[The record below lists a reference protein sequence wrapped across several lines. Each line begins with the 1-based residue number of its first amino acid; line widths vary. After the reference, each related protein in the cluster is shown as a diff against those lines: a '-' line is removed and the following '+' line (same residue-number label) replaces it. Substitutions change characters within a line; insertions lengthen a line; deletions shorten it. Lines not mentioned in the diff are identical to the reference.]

1 MSHPLISRSP
11 DLAKLLEE
19 GYEVEVVLP
28 HLLVRSVPYVD
39 ARRKVRRGTLV
50 VPLNL
55 NIDVTLPPNTHVVLF
70 AGDFPCDQDGK
81 PLEKL
86 RHGDNKTTITND
98 LVTQYSFSNK
108 PPDGYRDYHHL
119 VTIYVANISGPAAIL
134 DPNATA
140 RTWQVIESHDP
151 DSVFLYPDTASS
163 RAGITNVARKLE
175 LRRIVIAGLG
185 GTGSYV
191 LDLTAK
197 TPVREIHLYDGDRFG
212 QHNAFR
218 APGAAS
224 IADLKARPLK
234 VDYFADIYARMR
246 RGVIPHRYHLTADTV
261 AELDGADFVF
271 ICMDAGKAKKALIER
286 LEQGGIPFI
295 DVGMGLEIT
304 EGDALVGL
312 VRTTASTAA
321 KRDHV
326 RANHRISFEGD
337 GNDVYNNIQVA
348 DLNGLNAA
356 LAVIRWKKLFG
367 FYADHTREHFSAY
380 AINCNALVNEDKS

>member
-11 DLAKLLEE
+11 DLAKLLDE
-19 GYEVEVVLP
+19 GFEIEVVLP

-39 ARRKVRRGTLV
+39 AQRKVRRGTLV

-55 NIDVTLPPNTHVVLF
+55 NVDVTLPPNTHVVLF
-70 AGDFPCDQDGK
+70 AGDFPCGQDGK

-86 RHGDNKTTITND
+86 RHGANKTTITND

-140 RTWQVIESHDP
+140 RTWQVIESRDP

-224 IADLKARPLK
+224 IADLKARPFK
-234 VDYFADIYARMR
+234 VDYFANIYARMR
-246 RGVIPHRYHLTADTV
+246 RGIIPHRYHLTVDTV

-271 ICMDAGKAKKALIER
+271 ICMDAGDAKKALIER

-312 VRTTASTAA
+312 VRATTSTAA

-356 LAVIRWKKLFG
+356 LAVIKWKKLFG
-367 FYADHTREHFSAY
+367 FYADHAREHFSAY

>member
-19 GYEVEVVLP
+19 GFEIEIVLP

-39 ARRKVRRGTLV
+39 AHRKVRRGTLV

-55 NIDVTLPPNTHVVLF
+55 NVDVTLPPNTHVVLF
-70 AGDFPCDQDGK
+70 AGDFPCDQNGK
-81 PLEKL
+81 PVEKL
-86 RHGDNKTTITND
+86 RHGDNKTMISAD
-98 LVTQYSFSNK
+98 LVTQFSFSNK

-140 RTWQVIESHDP
+140 RTWQVIESRDP

-163 RAGITNVARKLE
+163 RAGITSAARKLE

-185 GTGSYV
+185 GTGAYV

-197 TPVREIHLYDGDRFG
+197 TPAREIHLYDGDRFG

-224 IADLKARPLK
+224 IADLKARSFK

-261 AELDGADFVF
+261 AELDGANFVF
-271 ICMDAGKAKKALIER
+271 ICMDAGNAKRALITR
-286 LEQGGIPFI
+286 LERSGVPFV
-295 DVGMGLEIT
+295 DVGIGLEIT
-304 EGDALVGL
+304 DGDSLVGL
-312 VRTTASTAA
+312 VRTTTSTAA

-326 RANHRISFEGD
+326 RDNHRISFEGD

-348 DLNGLNAA
+348 DLNALNAA
-356 LAVIRWKKLFG
+356 LAVIKWKKLFG

-380 AINCNALVNEDKS
+380 AINCNALVNEDKP

>member
-11 DLAKLLEE
+11 DLTKLLEE
-19 GYEVEVVLP
+19 GYEIEVALP
-28 HLLVRSVPYVD
+28 HLLIRGVPYVD
-39 ARRKVRRGTLV
+39 ALRRVRRGTLV

-55 NIDVTLPPNTHVVLF
+55 NVDVTLPPNTHVVLF
-70 AGDFPCDQDGK
+70 AGDFPCDQNGN

-86 RHGDNKTTITND
+86 RHGQNRTAITAD
-98 LVTQYSFSNK
+98 VLTQHSFSNK

-119 VTIYVANISGPAAIL
+119 VTIYVANISGPAAVL

-140 RTWQVIESHDP
+140 RTWQIIESRDP

-163 RAGITNVARKLE
+163 RAGITNVTRKLE
-175 LRRIVIAGLG
+175 LGRIIIAGLG

-191 LDLTAK
+191 LDFTAK
-197 TPVREIHLYDGDRFG
+197 TPVREIHVYDGDRFG

-224 IADLKARPLK
+224 IANLKDRPFK
-234 VDYFADIYARMR
+234 VEYFAQIYAHMR
-246 RGVIPHRYHLTADTV
+246 RGVVPHPYHLTEANV

-271 ICMDAGKAKKALIER
+271 ICMDAGNAKKALIAR
-286 LEQGGIPFI
+286 LEQSGIPFI

-304 EGDALVGL
+304 EEDSLLGI
-312 VRTTASTAA
+312 VRTTASTPAM
-321 KRDHV
+321 RDHI
-326 RANHRISFEGD
+326 RNNHRISFEGD

-356 LAVIRWKKLFG
+356 LAVIKWKKLCG
-367 FYADHTREHFSAY
+367 FYADHVREHFSAY

>member
-11 DLAKLLEE
+11 ELSKLLEE
-19 GYEVEVVLP
+19 GYEIEIVLP

-39 ARRKVRRGTLV
+39 TARNVRRGTLV

-55 NIDVTLPPNTHVVLF
+55 NVDVTLPPNTHVVMF
-70 AGDFPCDQDGK
+70 AGNFPCDQNGH

-86 RHGDNKTTITND
+86 RHCENKTVITKD

-108 PPDGYRDYHHL
+108 PPDGYRDYYHL
-119 VTIYVANISGPAAIL
+119 VTIYVANISGPATVL
-134 DPNATA
+134 DSNATA

-163 RAGITNVARKLE
+163 RAGITNITRKLE
-175 LRRIVIAGLG
+175 LGRIVIAGLG
-185 GTGSYV
+185 GSGSYV

-197 TPVREIHLYDGDRFG
+197 TPVKEIHLYDGDRFG

-224 IADLKARPLK
+224 ISDLKARPYK
-234 VDYFADIYARMR
+234 VDYFAQIYSRMR
-246 RGVIPHRYHLTADTV
+246 RGIIPHPYHLTEANVT
-261 AELDGADFVF
+261 ELNGADFVF
-271 ICMDAGKAKKALIER
+271 ICMDAGDAKKALVSK
-286 LEQGGIPFI
+286 LEEFGIPFV

-304 EGDALVGL
+304 EGDSLVGIL
-312 VRTTASTAA
+312 RVTTSSAA

-326 RANHRISFEGD
+326 YEKHRISFDGD
-337 GNDVYNNIQVA
+337 GNDVYHNIQVA
-348 DLNGLNAA
+348 DLNALNAA
-356 LAVIRWKKLFG
+356 LAVIKWKKLHG

-380 AINCNALVNEDKS
+380 AINCNAIVNEDTP

>member
-11 DLAKLLEE
+11 DLTKLLEE
-19 GYEVEVVLP
+19 GYEIEVVLP
-28 HLLVRSVPYVD
+28 HLLVRSVPYVNS
-39 ARRKVRRGTLV
+39 AGKVKRGTLV

-55 NIDVTLPPNTHVVLF
+55 NVDATLPPNTHVVMF
-70 AGDFPCDQDGK
+70 AGDFPCDQNGK

-86 RHGDNKTTITND
+86 RHGENKTAISAD
-98 LVTQYSFSNK
+98 LVTRYSFSNK
-108 PPDGYRDYHHL
+108 PPGGYRDYHHL
-119 VTIYVANISGPAAIL
+119 VTIYAANISGPAAVL
-134 DPNATA
+134 DPNATP
-140 RTWQVIESHDP
+140 RTWQVVESHDP

-175 LRRIVIAGLG
+175 LRRIIIAGLG

-197 TPVREIHLYDGDRFG
+197 TPVHEIHLYDGDRFG

-224 IADLKARPLK
+224 IADLKTRRFK
-234 VDYFADIYARMR
+234 VDYFAGIYGRMR
-246 RGVIPHRYHLTADTV
+246 RGVVPHPYHLTADTI

-271 ICMDAGKAKKALIER
+271 ICMDAGKAKEALIAR
-286 LEQGGIPFI
+286 LEQGGIPFV

-304 EGDALVGL
+304 DDDTLVGL

-326 RANHRISFEGD
+326 RGNHRISFEGD

-348 DLNGLNAA
+348 DLNALNAA
-356 LAVIRWKKLFG
+356 LAVIKWKKLFG
-367 FYADHTREHFSAY
+367 FYADHAREHFSAY
-380 AINCNALVNEDKS
+380 AINCNALVNEDKL

>member
-1 MSHPLISRSP
+1 MSHPLISRSA
-11 DLAKLLEE
+11 DLTKLLEE
-19 GYEVEVVLP
+19 GYEVEIVLP
-28 HLLVRSVPYVD
+28 HLLVRSVPYVNSVG
-39 ARRKVRRGTLV
+39 KVKRGTLV

-55 NIDVTLPPNTHVVLF
+55 NIDVTLPPNTHVVMF
-70 AGDFPCDQDGK
+70 AGEFPCDQNGK

-86 RHGDNKTTITND
+86 RHGENKTAITAD

-108 PPDGYRDYHHL
+108 PPGGYSDYHHL
-119 VTIYVANISGPAAIL
+119 VTIYVANISGPAALL
-134 DPNATA
+134 DRNATP
-140 RTWQVIESHDP
+140 RTWQVVESHDP

-224 IADLKARPLK
+224 IADLKARPFK
-234 VDYFADIYARMR
+234 VDYFAGIYARMR
-246 RGVIPHRYHLTADTV
+246 RGVVPHPYHLTADNV

-271 ICMDAGKAKKALIER
+271 ICMDAGKAKEALIGR
-286 LEQGGIPFI
+286 LEQSGIPFI

-304 EGDALVGL
+304 DEDTLVGL

-326 RANHRISFEGD
+326 RSNHRISFEGD

-348 DLNGLNAA
+348 DLNALNAA
-356 LAVIRWKKLFG
+356 LAVIKWKKLFG
-367 FYADHTREHFSAY
+367 FYADHAREHFSAY
-380 AINCNALVNEDKS
+380 AINCNALVNEDKP

>member
-11 DLAKLLEE
+11 DLTRLLEE
-19 GYEVEVVLP
+19 GYEIEVVLP

-39 ARRKVRRGTLV
+39 ATRKVRRGTLV

-55 NIDVTLPPNTHVVLF
+55 NVDVTLPPNTHVVMF
-70 AGDFPCDQDGK
+70 AGDFPCDQNGS

-86 RHGDNKTTITND
+86 RHGTNKTVITKD

-119 VTIYVANISGPAAIL
+119 VTIYVANISGPASIL
-134 DPNATA
+134 DPNVTA
-140 RTWQVIESHDP
+140 RTWQVIESQDP
-151 DSVFLYPDTASS
+151 DSVFIYPDTASS
-163 RAGITNVARKLE
+163 RAGITNISRKLE
-175 LRRIVIAGLG
+175 LGRIVIAGLG
-185 GTGSYV
+185 GSGAYV
-191 LDLTAK
+191 LGLTAK

-224 IADLKARPLK
+224 ITDLKARPFK
-234 VDYFADIYARMR
+234 VDYFAQIYARLR
-246 RGVIPHRYHLTADTV
+246 RGIVAHPCHLTEANV

-271 ICMDAGKAKKALIER
+271 ICMDAGNAKKVLVAK
-286 LEQGGIPFI
+286 LEQLGVPFV

-304 EGDALVGL
+304 EGDSLVGIL
-312 VRTTASTAA
+312 RTTTSTAA
-321 KRDHV
+321 KREHV
-326 RANHRISFEGD
+326 QEKHRISFAGD

-348 DLNGLNAA
+348 DLNALNAA
-356 LAVIRWKKLFG
+356 LAVVKWKKLYG
-367 FYADHTREHFSAY
+367 FYADHTQEHFSAY
-380 AINCNALVNEDKS
+380 AINCNAIVNEDMP